1 MFSTMS
7 RRKKNA
13 LLILIYTI
21 MIVLC
26 FFMVVLVDELG
37 SPGPGTEDTKE
48 QSSEEGT
55 KEEEPETE
63 ESKETPTDETETQ
76 ESAEAV
82 KEQKSHEKK
91 KNEVPEA
98 EEETVAE
105 VEEYKPPVVVFASD
119 IHYFS
124 PELTDYGEAFDTM
137 MKQDDGKMTN
147 YIPQLM
153 DAFTAEME
161 ELQPSAVVLTGDL
174 TLNGEKAGHEALAE
188 KLRVLEKKGVKVLI
202 IPGNHDINNY
212 FSASYFG
219 DEKKVAPIVG
229 PEEFY
234 EIYREFGYDQALSR
248 DEASLSYVYELDE
261 KNWLLLLDSAEYEP
275 LNKVGGRIKEETLE
289 WMKVQL
295 EKAKEQGIHVVPA
308 AHHNLL
314 KESILY
320 PEDCTLENSQEVI
333 ELLENYRLPLYISG
347 HLHLQRVKK
356 HKPEPGES
364 EDAYHISEI
373 VADSFSIWP
382 CQYGVLKWS
391 LDGGLSYSTKQTNME
406 KWAKDQGITDENLL
420 EFGEYG
426 EQFLTRIISSQ
437 VHEKIQNMP
446 DDQTEKMARLYGD
459 LNKAYCA
466 GLPIDPDQIRTG
478 EAFRLWQRNLP
489 ESKMFE
495 EIDEI
500 LRDTGRDHNSW
511 SGTWEVSQ

>member
-1 MFSTMS
+1 MN

-13 LLILIYTI
+13 LLILIYTV
-21 MIVLC
+21 MILLC
-26 FFMVVLVDELG
+26 FLMVMLVDKLH
-37 SPGPGTEDTKE
+37 SPGPGTESTEE
-48 QSSEEGT
+48 QSSEEYT
-55 KEEEPETE
+55 EKETEETE
-63 ESKETPTDETETQ
+63 ESKEIPDDETEAKET
-76 ESAEAV
+76 SEAFQ
-82 KEQKSHEKK
+82 EQKGHEVKK
-91 KNEVPEA
+91 VEFPMP
-98 EEETVAE
+98 EEETAAE
-105 VEEYKPPVVVFASD
+105 EEEYKPPVVVFASD

-124 PELTDYGEAFDTM
+124 PELTDYGEAFETM
-137 MKQDDGKMTN
+137 MKRDDGKVTN

-188 KLRVLEKKGVKVLI
+188 KLRVLESKGVKVLI

-219 DEKKVAPIVG
+219 DEKKVAPIAG

-234 EIYREFGYDQALSR
+234 EIYREFGYDQAISR

-275 LNKVGGRIKEETLE
+275 LNKVGGRIREETMK
-289 WMKVQL
+289 WMKIQL
-295 EKAKEQGIHVVPA
+295 EEAKNQGIHVVPA

-320 PEDCTLENSQEVI
+320 PNDCTLENSQEVI
-333 ELLENYRLPLYISG
+333 ELFESYRLPLYISG

-356 HKPEPGES
+356 HKPEPGEPD
-364 EDAYHISEI
+364 EAYHISEI
-373 VADSFSIWP
+373 VADSFAIPP

-391 LDGGLSYSTKQTNME
+391 DDGRLSYTTKETDME
-406 KWAKDQGITDENLL
+406 KWAANQGITDENLL
-420 EFGEYG
+420 GFGEYG

-437 VHEKIQNMP
+437 VHEKIKNMP
-446 DDQTEKMARLYGD
+446 DDVTEKMSRLYGE
-459 LNKAYCA
+459 LNRAYCA
-466 GLPIDPDQIRTG
+466 GQPIDSGEIRTG
-478 EAFRLWQRNLP
+478 EAFRLWQRYLP
-489 ESKMFE
+489 ESKLFK

-511 SGTWEVSQ
+511 SGAWEESSP